1 MCNYYKSQ
9 NHFHAKKSNNEPS
22 RDVIGSLF
30 ASSLPWCGSC
40 GRGRAPLRPSTVIL
54 DFVDRP
60 DRTFYIL
67 HPHEALVETKVMTDG
82 ILTNGHEKIA
92 HEKLNFSQNSKTKN
106 QRFIFILNLRSK
118 NYFTFLLGTFG
129 YMLQSKTF
137 FIEKL

>member
-1 MCNYYKSQ
+1 
-9 NHFHAKKSNNEPS
+9 
-22 RDVIGSLF
+22 
-30 ASSLPWCGSC
+30 
-40 GRGRAPLRPSTVIL
+40 
-54 DFVDRP
+54 
-60 DRTFYIL
+60 
-67 HPHEALVETKVMTDG
+67 MTDG